1 MVWGWVEGSP
11 ADFKGRDR
19 AQLVVSVFEFSFE
32 ISLNLRLNLITFK
45 FKPLTIKLQIKSINS

>member
-19 AQLVVSVFEFSFE
+19 AQLVVSVYQGF
-32 ISLNLRLNLITFK
+32 
-45 FKPLTIKLQIKSINS
+45 